1 MMKEITNLYKTG
13 YYKPTKNYCLK
24 KIEGKSREND
34 VKINAEESR
43 KFWSDIWSQNVEHH
57 ESAKWINEVK

>member
-1 MMKEITNLYKTG
+1 MKEITNLYKTG

-34 VKINAEESR
+34 VKINAEEILERYLVPKCRAS
-43 KFWSDIWSQNVEHH
+43 
-57 ESAKWINEVK
+57 